1 MEDAQRLIFNTILKQ
16 LDCVFRRFTNTL
28 NLSCVATA
36 TLFPNLKVMKYIILS
51 VCAVFL
57 ISCGATVSYDYDKET
72 DFSKYTSYNYFPVM
86 ESGMSPLDDQ
96 RIIKV
101 TDSLL
106 QERGFVKSEN
116 PQFFINFYSKEFT
129 SASRNTIGIG
139 VGGGGRN
146 TGIGVSGGI
155 PIGGRQVNQQLTMDF
170 IDATR
175 DALFWQ
181 ALIESDFK
189 ETATPVQ
196 KEIHYYNT
204 IEKALKKYPPKQ

>member
-1 MEDAQRLIFNTILKQ
+1 MKKLI
-16 LDCVFRRFTNTL
+16 
-28 NLSCVATA
+28 
-36 TLFPNLKVMKYIILS
+36 LF
-51 VCAVFL
+51 VCAGLL
-57 ISCGATVSYDYDKET
+57 ISCGAAVSYDYDKET

-86 ESGMSPLDDQ
+86 ESGMSELDDL
-96 RIIKV
+96 RIMKA
-101 TDSLL
+101 TDSILK
-106 QERGFVKSEN
+106 ERGFTKSEN
-116 PQFFINFYSKEFT
+116 PQFYINFYSKEFT

-189 ETATPVQ
+189 ERATPQQ
-196 KEIHYYNT
+196 KEVHYYNT
-204 IEKALKKYPPKQ
+204 IQKALKKYPPTSK